1 MRQVLLTGNLS
12 ESGGSFDDPRH
23 RAEGRHEDHTRM
35 DQGSCDTEGRVHQG
49 AAGSDRRPVA
59 AGSRM
64 AGSGDRPRDLRGAAP
79 NFRASDRG
87 RKSAEAPV
95 AKPAALELALAK
107 FQRRAQQAQ
116 ERLAPEVSREAP
128 ESAAAV
134 APPPLAAAV
143 ESAPPPGPQE
153 NPGEAARLAL
163 TWTTR
168 RMGRSIVWISNSI
181 GGEHWTIEPRRFSE
195 DEPVEYFAGRVGRLG
210 FESIGGDAFASRD
223 LAESACER
231 DAMRRNGGT

>member
-1 MRQVLLTGNLS
+1 VSLVT
-12 ESGGSFDDPRH
+12 P
-23 RAEGRHEDHTRM
+23 
-35 DQGSCDTEGRVHQG
+35 
-49 AAGSDRRPVA
+49 
-59 AGSRM
+59 
-64 AGSGDRPRDLRGAAP
+64 
-79 NFRASDRG
+79 
-87 RKSAEAPV
+87 K
-95 AKPAALELALAK
+95 LADSLAK
-107 FQRRAQQAQ
+107 FQRRAQRAQ
-116 ERLAPEVSREAP
+116 ERLAHEVPREAQK
-128 ESAAAV
+128 SIAAV
-134 APPPLAAAV
+134 VPPPLAAAV